1 MFAQTINVNNGS
13 ETMRIKWRTL
23 TLILLTGGSIVL
35 ATAQEPD
42 SNGDWQPVA
51 VKGGTL
57 EIHPRVEWKDS
68 LPQGPFVR
76 LNDGGILGIDGTN
89 TTVSHDEGDTWET
102 RPLFT
107 PDQNLKASS
116 ERAMVRTSNGTIVLV
131 FMNMAEYTWK
141 WNAEKSLP
149 EPETDLDVW
158 AIRSVDDGQTWID
171 AQKIYDGYCGDVH
184 SIIQT
189 SKGTIV
195 TPVQE
200 LMYEDGRHALR
211 PRYSTDEGQT
221 WHRSNFL
228 DIGGRGHHDGLIEG
242 TLAELNDGRV
252 WLLCRTNLGEFYSA
266 YSDNQG
272 EDFRIL
278 QPSGIPSSSSPG
290 TLTRLASGRLMLVW
304 NRPVP
309 DGLDETPPELIRGG
323 DNQWSD
329 ERVSNHRAELS
340 VAFSEDD
347 GATWTKPVVIARRPD
362 APRASLA
369 YCYVFE
375 RQPGEVWVTS
385 MQGDVRVAFKEAQLL
400 NP

>member
-1 MFAQTINVNNGS
+1 MQIGTRV
-13 ETMRIKWRTL
+13 L
-23 TLILLTGGSIVL
+23 TLFFLTGSLVSL
-35 ATAQEPD
+35 AAAQEPRTT
-42 SNGDWQPVA
+42 GDWQRVE

-57 EIHPRVEWKDS
+57 EIHPAVEWKETLS
-68 LPQGPFVR
+68 QGPFVR
-76 LNDGGILGIDGTN
+76 LADGGILGIDGTSAI
-89 TTVSHDEGDTWET
+89 VSHDEGITWET

-107 PDQNLKASS
+107 AERNLKASS
-116 ERAMVRTSNGTIVLV
+116 ERAMLRTANGTIVLV
-131 FMNMAEYTWK
+131 FMNMAEYKWT

-149 EPETDLDVW
+149 EPDTDLDVW
-158 AIRSVDDGQTWID
+158 AIRSTDDGQTWID

-211 PRYSTDEGQT
+211 PRYSTDEGKT

-228 DIGGRGHHDGLIEG
+228 DIGGRGHHDGLIEA
-242 TLAELNDGRV
+242 TLAELRDGRV
-252 WLLCRTNLGEFYSA
+252 WMLCRTNLGEFYSA
-266 YSDNQG
+266 YSDNEG

-278 QPSGIPSSSSPG
+278 QPSGIPASSSPG
-290 TLTRLASGRLMLVW
+290 TLTRLASGRLLLVW

-309 DGLDETPPELIRGG
+309 EGLDATPESLMLGG

-347 GATWTKPVVIARRPD
+347 GETWSTAVVIARRPD
-362 APRASLA
+362 SPGASLA

-375 RQPGEVWVTS
+375 AQPGEIWVTT
-385 MQGDVRVAFKEAQLL
+385 MQGDVRVAFDENALL
-400 NP
+400 VR